1 MISVNIYGA
10 YNSYQADIW
19 RNGKIV
25 AEMNKKCNSYDAVG
39 QIRKFVKQYNYKH
52 ITDEL
57 GIVDAGSSW

>member
-1 MISVNIYGA
+1 MISVNIYST

-25 AEMNKKCNSYDAVG
+25 SELNVKCNSYNAVAK
-39 QIRKFVKQYNYKH
+39 IRAYVKQYNYTH

-57 GIVDAGSSW
+57 GIVA